1 MFCTGC
7 GNKLSDGERFCGKCG
22 TPVAGFEEG
31 ESEESVPDH
40 DSNIDKL
47 DSNEEYA
54 SSSVGAG
61 WDVPYEAPIYT
72 KLSGFK
78 IKKSVIGAVTAA
90 IVLLIIVWG
99 VVSLHKKTLYVD
111 DYVTVEYTGCD
122 HYGSAYVDFD
132 SYSFQMDVIRYGKP
146 ANKTMKDLKKQ
157 LIKAEK
163 EGKSLKEYGKNEFI
177 SNLIKNSMNT
187 DYEWLREIY
196 NVNDNIQVHPVNTEM
211 LSNGDDIELSMIY
224 GEDMLKD
231 FNLKLKESKN
241 SIKVENLPDA
251 VEVDPFEKISVE
263 FEGIS
268 PNITA
273 RVIDDNDELSG
284 YISTSIEGGDT
295 DIKVGDTVKVV
306 IDVDEEE
313 LLTYEGI
320 HLSNLSKEYTCENM
334 DAYVDSASQIPE
346 DIMEN
351 MRKQAEDTFRSSVAS
366 EWSDD
371 AELKDFKLIGNYFL
385 KAKDGV
391 WVDMPNQIY
400 LIFKVT
406 AKVEGEKKFSYYYY
420 VRYKDVML
428 LKDGTCS
435 VDLADYK
442 NSSYSYFDSSGFEKY
457 DHRFGGY
464 EALDSLFNDCVTSQI
479 EYYEYE
485 NNVQE

>member
-1 MFCTGC
+1 M
-7 GNKLSDGERFCGKCG
+7 
-22 TPVAGFEEG
+22 
-31 ESEESVPDH
+31 
-40 DSNIDKL
+40 
-47 DSNEEYA
+47 
-54 SSSVGAG
+54 
-61 WDVPYEAPIYT
+61 
-72 KLSGFK
+72 
-78 IKKSVIGAVTAA
+78 TAA

-99 VVSLHKKTLYVD
+99 VVSLHKKTLYID
-111 DYVTVEYTGCD
+111 DYVTVEYTGCN

-177 SNLIKNSMNT
+177 SNLIKKSMNT

-224 GEDMLKD
+224 DKDMLKD
-231 FNLKLKESKN
+231 FNIKLRESKN

-251 VEVDPFEKISVE
+251 VEVDSFEKISVE

-268 PNITA
+268 PDITA
-273 RVIDDNDELSG
+273 SVIDDNDELKG
-284 YISTSIEGGDT
+284 YITVSIEGGNT
-295 DIKVGDTVKVV
+295 GIRVGDTVKVV
-306 IDVDEEE
+306 IDVDEDD
-313 LLTYEGI
+313 LLAYEGI

-334 DAYVDSASQIPE
+334 DAYVDSASQIPD

-351 MRKQAEDTFRSSVAS
+351 MRKQAEDAFRARVAS
-366 EWSDD
+366 DWAED
-371 AELKDFKLIGNYFL
+371 AKLKNFELIGNYFL

-391 WVDMPNQIY
+391 WVDMQNKIY
-400 LIFKVT
+400 MVFKVT

-420 VRYKDVML
+420 TKYKDIML

-435 VDLADYK
+435 VDLADY
-442 NSSYSYFDSSGFEKY
+442 SYSDYSYYNSSGFKKY

-464 EALDSLFNDCVTSQI
+464 ETLDSLFSDCVTSQI
-479 EYYEYE
+479 DNYEYE